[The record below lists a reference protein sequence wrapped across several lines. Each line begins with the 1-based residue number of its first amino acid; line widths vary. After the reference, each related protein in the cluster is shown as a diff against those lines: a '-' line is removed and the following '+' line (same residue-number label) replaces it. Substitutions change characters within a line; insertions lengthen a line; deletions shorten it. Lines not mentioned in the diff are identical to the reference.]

1 MLCAIFCF
9 ATVKLVGNSTSKFYN
24 SIADKLTW
32 TARQPDDV
40 AHCRFKP
47 PNCRPE
53 RNILLL
59 VLADKTMS
67 KRDKQKEKDKE
78 REKERE
84 KEKEREAEKEKE
96 REAEKEKLSS
106 SAGAV
111 RRSAKGVKRKAELEG
126 SPRKA
131 KFKKVPKKSFAECQ
145 ERVSKGGWTGACH
158 SLTFIGEPAEYT
170 LDICA
175 KKGCGQGLVS
185 AVLC

>member
-1 MLCAIFCF
+1 
-9 ATVKLVGNSTSKFYN
+9 
-24 SIADKLTW
+24 
-32 TARQPDDV
+32 
-40 AHCRFKP
+40 
-47 PNCRPE
+47 
-53 RNILLL
+53 
-59 VLADKTMS
+59 MS

-84 KEKEREAEKEKE
+84 KKT
-96 REAEKEKLSS
+96 SS

-158 SLTFIGEPAEYT
+158 SFTFIGEPAEYT
-170 LDICA
+170 MDICA
-175 KKGCGQGLVS
+175 KKGCGQGLVIVPRS
-185 AVLC
+185 CVFVVVVCSAVCSVRLLVVFVVVPVVAVLCSEVVFPLAHGLILFLFAEA